1 MSAVSSSFV
10 GKSDAPA
17 VGKSDTS
24 FVGQSVAPS
33 FDGPTAWRVSVSFR
47 KRPVQSR
54 WVDFE
59 WEAAGIAADER
70 PEGLAQGPIGPIE
83 QTVDGETRWRYDGE
97 FIELHHSEGEGYW
110 LNLNSPAP
118 CVFIMWRMEEGDV
131 VPRPVV
137 VTVSY
142 NEAGR
147 MLDAGDHVDNVPMP
161 EGLREQL
168 AAYTAA
174 HYKPEVR
181 KKVKRND
188 PFRDGAFRRG
198 DAGHG

>member
-1 MSAVSSSFV
+1 MSAV
-10 GKSDAPA
+10 
-17 VGKSDTS
+17 
-24 FVGQSVAPS
+24 QSP
-33 FDGPTAWRVSVSFR
+33 FDGPTVWRVSVSFR

-59 WEAAGIAADER
+59 WETAGVEADER
-70 PEGLAQGPIGPIE
+70 LVGDAQGPLE
-83 QTVDGETRWRYDGE
+83 RSADNEARWQYDGE
-97 FIELHHSEGEGYW
+97 FIELHPSEGEGYW
-110 LNLNSPAP
+110 LNLNSPSP
-118 CVFIMWRMEEGDV
+118 CIFVMWRMEEGDL

-161 EGLREQL
+161 DGLREQL

-181 KKVKRND
+181 RKVKRND
-188 PFRDGAFRRG
+188 PFREGAFRRG
-198 DAGHG
+198 DVGHG